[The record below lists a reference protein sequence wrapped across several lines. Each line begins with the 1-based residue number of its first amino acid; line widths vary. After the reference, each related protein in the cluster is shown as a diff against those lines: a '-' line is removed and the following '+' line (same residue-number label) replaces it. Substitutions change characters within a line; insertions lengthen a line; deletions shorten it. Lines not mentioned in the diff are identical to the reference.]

1 MNTNKKAIRAL
12 VWSAID
18 RTCQQII
25 QLSVGILLARL
36 LAPTDFGLMGII
48 MLFAGISYCL
58 IEGGLGQALAR
69 EQHEAHRY
77 YSSVW
82 YFQMALATGLYLL
95 FFLAAPH
102 IADFFQQ
109 PALTKI
115 IRVLFLAL
123 FFNAAYLIQH
133 THLGILLNYRMI
145 AYCNVTATLISGIA
159 GVTMAWL
166 HCGVWALVTQQVS
179 YHFVRLCVFCF
190 YTHWLPSGKF
200 STDFFKKHGRF
211 SVNLLATGLLN
222 ASFSNLYA
230 TFIGKLYPIAQTGYY
245 TQAQKQNDT
254 IQFMF
259 LSIFNNVSY
268 NLFAQTQK
276 STEELKTL
284 FVNLQQ
290 KANLLTIPL
299 FVLLAALSPTIFTLL
314 LGEKWLM
321 AVPYFQLLCVAQVCS
336 ANDLLCYNLLN
347 ARGHT
352 QLTFRIEG
360 TKKIGM
366 LLSLSLLPMGIQYTL
381 ATYAVLCWI
390 FTFIWMY
397 QVNQEL
403 ALGLKTWWKNI
414 VPALGIGCIAGCL
427 VWNINLLIPSMSY
440 FWMGIEVIMGL
451 LLYLALVARTYPQ
464 FFQEAKEMLFILREK
479 ED

>member
-12 VWSAID
+12 AWSAID

-268 NLFAQTQK
+268 NLFAQTQHDVAHQK
-276 STEELKTL
+276 DL
-284 FVNLQQ
+284 FNKIIH

-299 FVLLAALSPTIFTLL
+299 FIILAAMSPSLFDLL
-314 LGEKWLM
+314 LGAQWIP
-321 AVPYFQLLCVAQVCS
+321 AIPYFQLLCVSQLFTIT
-336 ANDLLCYNLLN
+336 DLLCCNLLN
-347 ARGHT
+347 ARGNT
-352 QLTFRIEG
+352 QLTFRVECL
-360 TKKIGM
+360 KKVCM
-366 LLSLSLLPMGIQYTL
+366 LLSLLLLPIGIHYTL
-381 ATYAVLCWI
+381 IAYIGICWF
-390 FTFIWMY
+390 FTIIWLY
-397 QVNQEL
+397 LVHKEIT
-403 ALGLKTWWKNI
+403 LGLRSVWQDL
-414 VPALGIGCIAGCL
+414 VPSIAIGCIAGCL
-427 VWNINLLIPSMSY
+427 VWNINLLIPQATPG
-440 FWMGIEVIMGL
+440 WMLTKIFIGFTVYVL
-451 LLYLALVARTYPQ
+451 LTAKVYPNLLHEIRIILQALKSNRS
-464 FFQEAKEMLFILREK
+464 
-479 ED
+479 